1 MRSEHKQ
8 LFIKIASTWLA
19 FAAAVAAIYMFFL
32 LPVHR
37 KRIRIRNEVQK
48 QTALF
53 NHASELISKN
63 SLHSSQDRLIKCKER
78 FERFVTASDKATDL
92 ALAISEIAEEL
103 GIRDL
108 ATRGRTGWVLS
119 EIPNC
124 ETILMS
130 RIEISWNGTYRQFV
144 RLVSEFERHRPVI
157 LIDKFVMEPSNR
169 SDKLNEFNMHLAVL
183 VEQTQTELDDAAVQ
197 TAKSKSSFND
207 PFKWTGL

>member
-1 MRSEHKQ
+1 MRSEQKQ

-37 KRIRIRNEVQK
+37 DQTRIRSEVQK

-53 NHASELISKN
+53 KHTSEIVSKD
-63 SLHSSQDRLIKCKER
+63 SLHSSQGRLIRCKER
-78 FERFVTASDKATDL
+78 FERFLTASDKATDL
-92 ALAISEIAEEL
+92 ALSISEIAEEL
-103 GIRDL
+103 GIKGL
-108 ATRGRTGWVLS
+108 ATRGKAGWVLS

-157 LIDKFVMEPSNR
+157 LIDKFVMEPSIR
-169 SDKLNEFNMHLAVL
+169 SDILNEFKMHLAVL

-197 TAKSKSSFND
+197 TAKSKSNFND
-207 PFKWTGL
+207 PFKWAGL